1 MPPGGATSVPAAE
14 ALADVEEPTRT
25 LRTVRRRQA
34 AVAAGSVGAVDA
46 ASEVLRSG
54 GNAVDAAI
62 AAALAATVC
71 EPGLA
76 SLGGGGFLNVRTP
89 GGDATLYDFF
99 VNAPGL
105 DQPQGLAHPRL
116 DTVTINFGGA
126 DQVFHAGLGSLA
138 VPGTLDG
145 VVHAHARHGVLP
157 LSDVV
162 EPARRLA
169 LEGWTVDKTQETVLA
184 LLREI
189 FRLTP
194 ECWDVYSANDEP
206 AEQGAVLSNQPLAH
220 TLGLIASGEVLR
232 FADLPGVELLLQAA
246 AQAGGSLTAT
256 DLSSYA
262 VMERPPLRATHRGA
276 ELATNPSPSFGG
288 PILAAATRL
297 LGEQGPVTDDPGG
310 TRRFIEAL
318 RGATERE
325 KELRR
330 AAPAA
335 VRGTTHVSVVDAD
348 GGLASLTQS
357 NGSCSGVMVP
367 GTGVQMNN
375 VMGEEDLH
383 PAGLHTAVPGERIG
397 SMMAPS
403 LLDLPDGRTVALG
416 SGGSERIRSALLSVI
431 VGLVDRGQH
440 ADGAVEAPRRHWDGA
455 GVQAEPPLDDQVAET
470 LASLGPVTRWTGRH
484 LYFGGAHVVVRY
496 PDGRVEAHGDS
507 RRGGASAVIDL

>member
-1 MPPGGATSVPAAE
+1 MYRRSRPWPTERRA
-14 ALADVEEPTRT
+14 TRT
-25 LRTVRRRQA
+25 LPTVRRRQA

-54 GNAVDAAI
+54 GNAVDAAV

-76 SLGGGGFLNVRTP
+76 SLGGGGFLNVRTA
-89 GGDATLYDFF
+89 GGEAALYDFF
-99 VNAPGL
+99 VNAPGIGHPAGTTP
-105 DQPQGLAHPRL
+105 PQL
-116 DTVTINFGGA
+116 DTVTISFGGA

-145 VVHAHARHGVLP
+145 VVHAHARHGKLP
-157 LSDVV
+157 LPVVV

-169 LEGWTVDKTQETVLA
+169 LEGWTVDETQETVLA

-194 ECWDVYSANDEP
+194 DCWALYSSDDEP
-206 AEQGAVLSNQPLAH
+206 ARRGAVLSNPPLAH
-220 TLGLIASGEVLR
+220 TLGLVADGQVSR
-232 FADLPGVELLLQAA
+232 FADLPGVDLLLDASA
-246 AQAGGSLTAT
+246 RAGGALTAA
-256 DLSSYA
+256 DLAAY
-262 VMERPPLRATHRGA
+262 VVVERSPLHATHRGA

-297 LGEQGPVTDDPGG
+297 LGEQGPVTDDPLG
-310 TRRFIEAL
+310 TRRLIEAL

-330 AAPAA
+330 AAPAS
-335 VRGTTHVSVVDAD
+335 VKGTTHVSVVDAD

-440 ADGAVEAPRRHWDGA
+440 ADGAVEAPRRHWDGS
-455 GVQAEPPLDDQVAET
+455 GVQAEPPLDDSVAEA